1 MSNIEL
7 REPVSRYVAK
17 LRLEASDKQWSAI
30 EPHLTRF
37 VGPGGLEL
45 FEWAEVLSAVRR
57 LSQSH
62 RPLIAQPHHRR
73 LRRRPADKVVAP
85 SDPTAEELL

>member
-1 MSNIEL
+1 MPNVEL
-7 REPVSRYVAK
+7 REPVSRYIAQ

-45 FEWAEVLSAVRR
+45 FEWAEVLAAVRR

-62 RPLIAQPHHRR
+62 RPLIAEPRHTRP
-73 LRRRPADKVVAP
+73 RRRAVEKRAAP
-85 SDPTAEELL
+85 